1 MRIIRFS
8 TTVAVLAVTAT
19 VLASATA
26 ATASVRP
33 ARLASQHW
41 SQVTPNGQ
49 SNIAD
54 IGLARA
60 GHGVLD
66 VIWASGVDSAG
77 HAAIEDTPIRASGAV
92 GRAATVISGQELVTY
107 PAATITKTSIDAVW
121 NGIATNPGPDGSFIS
136 SRGLSGGSW
145 PAPINVPPLGDFPFT
160 SATDSATTGADGK
173 PWVAYGGT
181 GSLVVDHLGQMA
193 PHQIAPSACCYYY
206 PGLAVDGKSGET
218 WIAYSSLILHHEGIF
233 VQQLANSG
241 AARGTDRLLPGSRTG
256 GNTLVLDQR
265 VGITGR
271 GRGRSGVY
279 VAYVSGYP
287 SGLRIEL
294 LKIGSRQPVTL
305 AAAGDEGHFA
315 AATVTADAAGGLWTG
330 WFDGDGSPAALFVRQ
345 SNDSVTKFGKT
356 IRVGLPSGTS
366 VIWKAYISAQGS
378 GLTVVALLT
387 RDGRTAYWATQVK

>member
-1 MRIIRFS
+1 MRTIRLS
-8 TTVAVLAVTAT
+8 AALAALTVTAT
-19 VLASATA
+19 LLASATA
-26 ATASVRP
+26 ATASTRLARP
-33 ARLASQHW
+33 APQRW
-41 SQVTPNGQ
+41 SRVTPNGQ
-49 SNIAD
+49 ANIAD

-60 GHGVLD
+60 GHGVLN
-66 VIWASGVDSAG
+66 VIWASGIGSAG
-77 HAAIEDTPIRASGAV
+77 HAAIEDTPITAAGAV
-92 GRAATVISGQELVTY
+92 GRTATVVGSQVLVTY
-107 PAATITKTSIDAVW
+107 PAATVTTTSVDAVW

-136 SRGLSGGSW
+136 ARGLSGGSW
-145 PAPINVPPLGDFPFT
+145 AAPVNVPPLGSFPFT

-181 GSLVVDHLGQMA
+181 GSLVVDHLGQAA

-206 PGLAVDGKSGET
+206 PGLAVDGKSGAT

-233 VQQLANSG
+233 IQQLAASG
-241 AARGTDRLLPGSRTG
+241 AARGTHRLLPGSQTR
-256 GNTLVLDQR
+256 GNTLVLNQR

-271 GRGRSGVY
+271 GHGRSGVY

-287 SGLRIEL
+287 SGLRVEL
-294 LKIGSRQPVTL
+294 LKIGSRNSVTL
-305 AAAGDEGHFA
+305 ATTTGQGNFAG
-315 AATVTADAAGGLWTG
+315 ATATADAAGGLWAA

-387 RDGRTAYWATQVK
+387 RNGRTAYWATEVK